1 MDGLRFLTVTGGKA
15 FRYIR
20 QIQQVR
26 STAPDSHFGCSELQ
40 DLLPDLDD
48 PGIGAVVQVF
58 GHSGG
63 EPGIGFCHCPGPGQV
78 ISSQRN
84 LIAGPGCI
92 PVIIGV
98 DGRFHDLDRI
108 RGPVQC
114 LQETVVPAVGRLQF
128 FGRDHII
135 CIILPQAGMLQRA
148 HQAGVKADPVQA
160 GAAAGPERG
169 GVHGLPQ
176 LAELQAV
183 ISEQFIHAKS
193 ADGPA
198 AVVPEDQA
206 VMPGR
211 IVLDSCIQE
220 LGQSLRGA
228 HIGAA
233 VGHARQPAAASL

>member
-1 MDGLRFLTVTGGKA
+1 
-15 FRYIR
+15 
-20 QIQQVR
+20 
-26 STAPDSHFGCSELQ
+26 
-40 DLLPDLDD
+40 
-48 PGIGAVVQVF
+48 
-58 GHSGG
+58 
-63 EPGIGFCHCPGPGQV
+63 
-78 ISSQRN
+78 
-84 LIAGPGCI
+84 
-92 PVIIGV
+92 
-98 DGRFHDLDRI
+98 
-108 RGPVQC
+108 
-114 LQETVVPAVGRLQF
+114 
-128 FGRDHII
+128 
-135 CIILPQAGMLQRA
+135 MLQRA

-176 LAELQAV
+176 FSELQAV

-206 VMPGR
+206 VMPGG

-233 VGHARQPAAASL
+233 VGHARQPAAAPL